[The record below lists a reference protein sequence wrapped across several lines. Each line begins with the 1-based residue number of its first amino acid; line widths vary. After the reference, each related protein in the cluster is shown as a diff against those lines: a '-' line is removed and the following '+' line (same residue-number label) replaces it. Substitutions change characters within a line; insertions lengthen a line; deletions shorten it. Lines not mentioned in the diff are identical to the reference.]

1 MLYKENTAKTL
12 SEELFKTPT
21 KHFRG
26 TPFWSFNCKL
36 EKDELLRQ
44 IGELKEMGFGG
55 FHMHARSGLD
65 TPYLSDEFMALVRA
79 CCDKATDEDMLAW
92 LYDEDRWAS
101 GTAGG
106 KVTADVHFQRRRLF
120 LSREDRASAL
130 GKEEALAKGEPYFLA
145 AYDVTVAGDGYLADF
160 HRIARDAAAK
170 GTKWY
175 AFVVN
180 DAPTSWFNNAP
191 YLDIMD
197 RETVAAFIRITHERY
212 KETVGDLFDT
222 TVPAIFSDEPNVQES
237 ESHSIPDPQFVGDIV
252 IGWSRYFEEAYEKA
266 YGESLLDRLPELFWL
281 KRDSSDRLT
290 KYRFFDLR
298 AALFSENYCG
308 QIAAWC
314 EKNGISST
322 GHLLNERN
330 LAGQT
335 MSCGEVMRSY
345 GRFTIPGIDMLCNN
359 REFTTAKQTQSAV
372 HQYGKEAMMSELY
385 GVTNWDFDFRGH
397 KFQGDWQAAL
407 GVTVR
412 VPHLSWVSMAGE
424 AKRDYPASIHY
435 QSPWYKE
442 YPLIEN
448 HFARLNTALTR
459 GTPLVS
465 IGVIHPVESFWIT
478 TGPTA
483 QCGVQRQTLEE
494 NFATVTDWLLGSQL
508 DFDFICE
515 SQLPS
520 LADEKDA
527 RKVGR
532 MHYDA
537 IVVPA
542 ALTLRGTTVAF
553 LEKFRENG
561 GSVIFMGACPQFVD
575 AKPSDGC
582 RALFA
587 ASTVISFDKAA
598 LTAALAPVRTVGI
611 TDNGGHAVGTHLY
624 AYRQDT
630 DGRWLFIARKDL
642 PGAGE
647 RSPQNDVLSPD
658 TLHIRIKGAFTP
670 LLYDTVSGDISPL
683 PFRIENGDTLITR
696 VVGAY
701 DSTLIKLLPPTV
713 DSLQETKTTVHVF
726 EKTERLPAVP
736 FTLGE
741 PNVLLLDTAAYA
753 LDDGALQPE
762 EEMLRLDARLRRELD
777 YPRRDG
783 ALAQP
788 YTLPKETPQHT
799 LHLHLAF
806 DSEIDFAGAQLALE
820 DAESVKIEMN
830 GKPVPSV
837 VTGYFTDRSIKTVAL
852 PPIEKGENRITLHL
866 PYGKRTNVEW
876 CYVLGAFGVQ
886 VAGTQKTVTPLP
898 EKLAFADVTTQGLP
912 FYGANID
919 YHIPVTMHED
929 AKLAVHASLY
939 RGALIGV
946 SVDGERA
953 GSIALPPYTCALPL
967 KKGAHTLTLTLFGNR
982 MNSFGQVHLVN
993 TSHHWFG
1000 PSSYR
1005 TEDDNWSYEYQLKRF
1020 GILKSPTLTEY
1031 TEEPAR

>member
-1 MLYKENTAKTL
+1 MLYKENAAKTL
-12 SEELFKTPT
+12 SEELFRTPT
-21 KHFRG
+21 KAFRG

-36 EKDELLRQ
+36 EKDELLWQ
-44 IGELKEMGFGG
+44 IGELKKMGFGG

-65 TPYLSDEFMALVRA
+65 TPYLGDEYMALIRA
-79 CCDKATDEDMLAW
+79 CCDKATGEDMLAW

-101 GTAGG
+101 GSAGG
-106 KVTADVHFQRRRLF
+106 SVTADPRFRRRSLC
-120 LSREDRASAL
+120 LSREDKASAL

-145 AYDVTVAGDGYLADF
+145 AYDVTVSADGYLTESV
-160 HRIARDAAAK
+160 RIDRCSAAK

-175 AFVVN
+175 AFVVD
-180 DAPTSWFNNAP
+180 DAPSSWFNNAT
-191 YLDIMD
+191 YLDTMD
-197 RETVAAFIRITHERY
+197 KEAVATFIRVTHERY

-237 ESHSIPDPQFVGDIV
+237 ERHAIPDPHFAGDIFS
-252 IGWSRYFEEAYEKA
+252 GWSRYFEEAYEKA

-281 KRDSSDRLT
+281 RRDGGDKRT

-345 GRFTIPGIDMLCNN
+345 GKFTIPGIDMLCNN

-372 HQYGKEAMMSELY
+372 HQYGKEAMLSELY

-397 KFQGDWQAAL
+397 KYQGDWQAAL

-435 QSPWYKE
+435 QSPWYTE

-459 GTPLVS
+459 GRPLVR
-465 IGVIHPVESFWIT
+465 IGVIHPVESLWVT

-483 QCGVQRQTLEE
+483 QCGVLRQTLEE
-494 NFATVTDWLLGSQL
+494 NFATVTDWLLSQQL

-520 LADEKDA
+520 LTDEKDA
-527 RKVGR
+527 GRVGR
-532 MHYDA
+532 MYYDA
-537 IVVPA
+537 VVVPSV
-542 ALTLRGTTVAF
+542 LTLRGTTVAF
-553 LEKFRENG
+553 LERFRENG
-561 GSVIFMGACPQFVD
+561 GSVIFMGACPQLVD
-575 AKPSDGC
+575 ALPSDAC
-582 RALFA
+582 KPLFA
-587 ASTVISFDKAA
+587 ASTAIPFDKAA
-598 LTAALAPVRTVGI
+598 LTTALEPVRTVRI
-611 TDNGGHAVGTHLY
+611 TDDGGHTAETHLY
-624 AYRQDT
+624 NYREDT

-647 RSPQNDVLSPD
+647 RYPQNDVLPLD

-670 LLYDTVSGDISPL
+670 YLYDTVSGDITPL
-683 PFRIENGDTLITR
+683 PFVIENGDTLITR

-701 DSTLIKLLPPTV
+701 ESTLLKLLPPTAAARG
-713 DSLQETKTTVHVF
+713 ETKKSVQVL

-741 PNVLLLDTAAYA
+741 PNVLLLDMAAYA
-753 LDDGALQPE
+753 LDDGARQPE
-762 EEMLRLDARLRRELD
+762 EELLRLDARLRRELG

-788 YTLPKETPQHT
+788 YTLPKEPPEHT
-799 LHLHLAF
+799 LHLYFTF
-806 DSEIDFAGAQLALE
+806 DSEIAYEGAQLALE
-820 DAESVKIEMN
+820 DAETVQIEMN
-830 GKPVPSV
+830 GKRVPSV
-837 VTGYFTDRSIKTVAL
+837 VTGFFTDHAIRTVAL
-852 PPIEKGENRITLHL
+852 PPIEKGENRIVLQL

-876 CYVLGAFGVQ
+876 CYVLGAFGVR

-919 YHIPVTMHED
+919 YHIPVTMEKD
-929 AKLAVHASLY
+929 ARLAVHASLY

-946 SVDGERA
+946 SVDGERV
-953 GSIALPPYTCALPL
+953 GSIALPPYICTLPL

-1005 TEDDNWSYEYQLKRF
+1005 TEGDNWSYEYQLKRF
-1020 GILKSPTLTEY
+1020 GILKSPTLTKY
-1031 TEEPAR
+1031 TEE